1 MPAPSSDGMDRKTH
15 LDAFGAGSL
24 IAFALLL
31 AFNQVVVKVANAGLQ
46 PAFFAGLRSV
56 GAVFCVWAWLWW
68 RGIPLRF
75 PKGAL
80 LAGVIAGVF
89 FAGEFL
95 LLFIA
100 LDLTTVA
107 RSGIL
112 FYSMPVWMAIIAHFA
127 LPDDRVTPVKALGL
141 ALALGGVAVAL
152 LGRGQ
157 GNGGNFL
164 GDLAALGGAVGWA
177 ITALMAKASPLR
189 HARPE
194 VQLWIQVLVSGPIL
208 LLAAPFFGPLIRELE
223 PIHLWA
229 LAFQIVVV
237 VSAGFIFWLWL
248 LSIYPA
254 SGVASFSF
262 LSPVFSVLLGWLM
275 LGEEIGPAII
285 LALALVAAGIVL
297 INRPPKRA

>member
-1 MPAPSSDGMDRKTH
+1 MDRKTH
-15 LDAFGAGSL
+15 MDAFGAGSL

-56 GAVFCVWAWLWW
+56 GAVVCVGLWLWW
-68 RGIPLRF
+68 RGIPLKF
-75 PKGAL
+75 PNGAL
-80 LAGVIAGVF
+80 VAGIIAGLC
-89 FAGEFL
+89 FAAEFL
-95 LLFIA
+95 FLFIA

-107 RSGIL
+107 RSGIM
-112 FYSMPVWMAIIAHFA
+112 FYSMPLWMAVIAHFV
-127 LPDDRVTPVKALGL
+127 LPDDRVTPTKALGL
-141 ALALGGVAVAL
+141 LLALGGVAVAL
-152 LGRGQ
+152 LGRGADSE
-157 GNGGNFL
+157 GSL
-164 GDLAALGGAVGWA
+164 WGDLAGIGGAIGWA
-177 ITALMAKASPLR
+177 VTALMAKASPLR

-208 LLAAPFFGPLIRELE
+208 ILAAPLFGPLIRDLE

-262 LSPVFSVLLGWLM
+262 LSPVFSVLLGWLV
-275 LGEEIGPAII
+275 LGEEIRPVIVV
-285 LALALVAAGIVL
+285 ALVLVAAGILL

>member
-1 MPAPSSDGMDRKTH
+1 MDRKTH
-15 LDAFGAGSL
+15 MDAFGAGSL

-56 GAVFCVWAWLWW
+56 GAVVCVGLWLWW
-68 RGIPLRF
+68 RGIPLHF

-80 LAGVIAGVF
+80 AAGIIAGVC
-89 FAGEFL
+89 FAAEFL
-95 LLFIA
+95 FLFIA

-107 RSGIL
+107 RSGIM
-112 FYSMPVWMAIIAHFA
+112 FYSMPLWMAVIAHFV
-127 LPDDRVTPVKALGL
+127 LPDDRVTPTKALGL
-141 ALALGGVAVAL
+141 LLALAGVAVAL
-152 LGRGQ
+152 LGRGA
-157 GNGGNFL
+157 GSEGSL
-164 GDLAALGGAVGWA
+164 WGDLAGIGGAIGWA
-177 ITALMAKASPLR
+177 VTALMAKASPLR
-189 HARPE
+189 LARPE

-208 LLAAPFFGPLIRELE
+208 ILAAPLFGPLIRDLE

-262 LSPVFSVLLGWLM
+262 LSPVFSVLLGWLV
-275 LGEEIGPAII
+275 LGEEIRPVIVV
-285 LALALVAAGIVL
+285 ALVLVAAGILL

>member
-1 MPAPSSDGMDRKTH
+1 MDRKTH
-15 LDAFGAGSL
+15 MDAFGAGSL

-56 GAVFCVWAWLWW
+56 GAVVCVGLWLWW

-75 PKGAL
+75 PNGAL
-80 LAGVIAGVF
+80 VAGIIAGVC
-89 FAGEFL
+89 FAAEFL
-95 LLFIA
+95 FLFIA

-107 RSGIL
+107 RSGIM
-112 FYSMPVWMAIIAHFA
+112 FYSMPLWMAVIAHFV
-127 LPDDRVTPVKALGL
+127 LPDDRVTPTKALGL
-141 ALALGGVAVAL
+141 LLALAGVAVAL
-152 LGRGQ
+152 LGRGA
-157 GNGGNFL
+157 GSEGSL
-164 GDLAALGGAVGWA
+164 WGDLAGIGGAIGWA
-177 ITALMAKASPLR
+177 VTALMAKASPLR

-208 LLAAPFFGPLIRELE
+208 ILAAPLFGPLIRDLE

-262 LSPVFSVLLGWLM
+262 LSPVFSVLLGWLV
-275 LGEEIGPAII
+275 LGEEIRPVIVV
-285 LALALVAAGIVL
+285 ALVLVAAGILL

>member
-1 MPAPSSDGMDRKTH
+1 MDRKTH
-15 LDAFGAGSL
+15 MDAFGAGSL

-56 GAVFCVWAWLWW
+56 GAVVCVGLWLWW

-75 PKGAL
+75 PNGAL
-80 LAGVIAGVF
+80 GAGIIAGLC
-89 FAGEFL
+89 FAAEFL
-95 LLFIA
+95 FLFIA

-107 RSGIL
+107 RSGIM
-112 FYSMPVWMAIIAHFA
+112 FYSMPLWMAVIAHFV
-127 LPDDRVTPVKALGL
+127 LPDDRVTPTKALGL
-141 ALALGGVAVAL
+141 LLALGGVAVAL
-152 LGRGQ
+152 LGRAAGSE
-157 GNGGNFL
+157 GSL
-164 GDLAALGGAVGWA
+164 WGDLAGIGGAIGWA
-177 ITALMAKASPLR
+177 VTALMAKASPLR

-208 LLAAPFFGPLIRELE
+208 ILAAPLFGPLIRDLE

-262 LSPVFSVLLGWLM
+262 LSPVFSVLLGWLI
-275 LGEEIGPAII
+275 LGEEIRPVIVV
-285 LALALVAAGIVL
+285 ALVLVAAGILL
-297 INRPPKRA
+297 INRPPKKP

>member
-1 MPAPSSDGMDRKTH
+1 MDRKTH
-15 LDAFGAGSL
+15 MDAFGAGSL

-56 GAVFCVWAWLWW
+56 GAVVCVGLWLWW

-75 PKGAL
+75 PNGAL
-80 LAGVIAGVF
+80 VAGIIAGIC
-89 FAGEFL
+89 FAAEFL
-95 LLFIA
+95 FLFIA

-107 RSGIL
+107 RSGIM
-112 FYSMPVWMAIIAHFA
+112 FYSMPLWMAVIAHFV
-127 LPDDRVTPVKALGL
+127 LPDDRVTPTKALGL
-141 ALALGGVAVAL
+141 LLALGGVAVAL
-152 LGRGQ
+152 LGRGADSE
-157 GNGGNFL
+157 GSL
-164 GDLAALGGAVGWA
+164 WGDLAGIGGAIGWA
-177 ITALMAKASPLR
+177 VTALMAKASPLR

-208 LLAAPFFGPLIRELE
+208 ILAAPLVGPLIRDLE

-262 LSPVFSVLLGWLM
+262 LSPVFSVLLGWLI
-275 LGEEIGPAII
+275 LGEEIRPVIVV
-285 LALALVAAGIVL
+285 ALVLVAAGIVL
-297 INRPPKRA
+297 INRPPRKA